1 MGSATIVAPA
11 IEKVHNQ
18 QGDASSIVRTD
29 GRPGRRAAKW
39 FSYDLPLTGTTPA
52 ALVVTYN
59 RDNRRARDF
68 AVLVDG
74 QRVGEEHFA
83 FDSES
88 RFFDR
93 EYALPATLVQGKA
106 KLTIRFEATG
116 TTEVAPVYTLRLIH
130 R

>member
-1 MGSATIVAPA
+1 MVI
-11 IEKVHNQ
+11 
-18 QGDASSIVRTD
+18 
-29 GRPGRRAAKW
+29 
-39 FSYDLPLTGTTPA
+39 
-52 ALVVTYN
+52 TYN
-59 RDNRRARDF
+59 RDNRRARNF
-68 AVLVDG
+68 EVLVDG
-74 QRVGEEHFA
+74 QRVGEEPFA

-116 TTEVAPVYTLRLIH
+116 ATEVAPVYTLRLIH